1 MIELGIL
8 LILLVGAGLALSLL
22 FTVLG
27 LVFKVILLPFQVGF
41 WLLKGVLGFAL
52 SLIALVLLL
61 PLFGAVLPVLLVMFA
76 LSLAVIGLIV
86 WLVKRTAAAGA

>member
-76 LSLAVIGLIV
+76 LPLAVIGLIV